1 MTAQRITS
9 KDIPGVKKVN
19 SKTARGLESGECLR
33 CGQILI
39 HPYND
44 FHMCSTCT
52 EWMHKQQYE
61 FRQKV
66 WRKGRKKLGGQVV
79 VNKLNIAKQ
88 MAPRGQP
95 TDKIG

>member
-1 MTAQRITS
+1 
-9 KDIPGVKKVN
+9 
-19 SKTARGLESGECLR
+19 
-33 CGQILI
+33 
-39 HPYND
+39 
-44 FHMCSTCT
+44 
-52 EWMHKQQYE
+52 MHKQQYE

-66 WRKGRKKLGGQVV
+66 WRKGRKELGGQVV